1 MNYVGQ
7 LAESVFVTVKELYRG
22 LNPATLTG
30 GIDVIVVRQPD
41 GSLQCSPFH
50 VRFGKLGV
58 LRSKEKVVDIEI
70 NGEPVYLQMKLGD
83 NGEAFFVEENEDFES
98 RVPAHLCTSPILIE
112 LPEGAEETFEG
123 PPCSGSTRRKKRRRK
138 RIRSDSHLRE
148 DGSSSSDERERERE
162 QTEQESPSK
171 EEPTTPML
179 ASKSVYFS
187 LFEEPYEELGAVQTR
202 DVHPHS
208 EGEWSPSES
217 RKSTH
222 TSEVTCCS
230 VFYSRPSSPKSDS
243 ELLVKPQESSGP
255 QMQWNWGGFPK
266 MCSAERGTVE
276 VQRVSPGIHC
286 SDSSH
291 FRTIQW
297 QDSFDMGQEPG
308 FSCGRAN
315 SSVTVVVRP
324 KPRTGPAVQPTES
337 SPIDLERTSNVAQS
351 TPNHPTAEPL
361 TLALLAMAS
370 IDSPQAPGHTKKQP
384 QVETLQAG
392 EEVAKESAS
401 NLELEEARTVMDNT
415 VSMANVGNID
425 GLASEGSIG
434 DVECVANTV
443 SLIENDCMDT
453 HIPSKKGSKAGTT
466 STDRLASNST
476 ATLANTA
483 SLANTTSLAN
493 AASLASVAGPNI
505 ITEFLGTIEHPDQYS
520 ALPETNGQGFAEGVV
535 SEGDSGIKPCTEG
548 GEETENKSVMMD
560 RATESSLTNQAA
572 ESVGVTDMGA
582 TEALGEEHS
591 GSADTTGKAEHQDKK
606 KGKRSQHLG
615 PSDIY
620 LDDLSNLDPEVAALY
635 FPPKGETEGGLRPGA
650 EQGSGSGSGNQS
662 PQSVG
667 SGAMDSGTEYLSD
680 STTDHM
686 DVSMSLCGRTG
697 HTSQI
702 NKDKFMEQVVNY
714 QDLVSNPGIIE
725 DPNLVICINSKYY
738 NWAVAAPMVLSMQVF
753 QKNLPKSAIDQL
765 VKDKMPKK
773 SGRWWFSWRRK
784 DMDTNPN
791 QTGENSKQDQEKA
804 QAETEEAS
812 TSVSGPSTTILATLD
827 DLTSDEETGL
837 GREGSLS
844 SETIETRTTAQ
855 CFSQMYRKSLRLTS
869 DQIERLN
876 LREGANKV
884 VFSVT
889 TQYQGTCRCEA
900 AIYLWNWDDR
910 VVISDI
916 DGTITK
922 SDALGHILPQ
932 LGKDWTH
939 QGIARLY
946 HKIHQNGY
954 KFLYCSARAIGM
966 ADITKG
972 YLQWVNDKGTV
983 LPKGPVLLAPSSFF
997 SALHREV
1004 VEKKPEVFKIACL
1017 TDIRDLFNPQR
1028 QPFYAA
1034 FGNRTNDA
1042 YAYKKVGVPDTRIFT
1057 VNPKGELIQEKTKGN
1072 KSSYTHLCELVEH
1085 FFPEISKDGTS
1096 SSFHCPEYSHFSY
1109 WREPLPPLDL
1119 SSLD

>member
-7 LAESVFVTVKELYRG
+7 LAETVFVTVKELYRG

-30 GIDVIVVRQPD
+30 AIDVIVVRQPD

-70 NGEPVYLQMKLGD
+70 NGEPVHLQMKLGD

-98 RVPAHLCTSPILIE
+98 
-112 LPEGAEETFEG
+112 
-123 PPCSGSTRRKKRRRK
+123 
-138 RIRSDSHLRE
+138 
-148 DGSSSSDERERERE
+148 
-162 QTEQESPSK
+162 
-171 EEPTTPML
+171 
-179 ASKSVYFS
+179 VYFS
-187 LFEEPYEELGAVQTR
+187 LSEEPHEELVAMQIR

-208 EGEWSPSES
+208 DGEWSPSE
-217 RKSTH
+217 
-222 TSEVTCCS
+222 S

-243 ELLVKPQESSGP
+243 ELLVKPPECSGP
-255 QMQWNWGGFPK
+255 QMQWNWGGFPE
-266 MCSAERGTVE
+266 MCPTERGRVE
-276 VQRVSPGIHC
+276 VQNVSAGIHC

-291 FRTIQW
+291 FRTIQR
-297 QDSFDMGQEPG
+297 QDSFDMGLEPG
-308 FSCGRAN
+308 VSFVRAS

-324 KPRTGPAVQPTES
+324 TPRTGPVVQPTER
-337 SPIDLERTSNVAQS
+337 PRK
-351 TPNHPTAEPL
+351 
-361 TLALLAMAS
+361 
-370 IDSPQAPGHTKKQP
+370 TKTQP
-384 QVETLQAG
+384 QVETQQAG
-392 EEVAKESAS
+392 DEVVEEYPS
-401 NLELEEARTVMDNT
+401 NLELEDSRNSLANT
-415 VSMANVGNID
+415 ISMANVDNTD
-425 GLASEGSIG
+425 RQSSEESTAN
-434 DVECVANTV
+434 VECVANNMV
-443 SLIENDCMDT
+443 SQVENNCIDT
-453 HIPSKKGSKAGTT
+453 HIPSIKGSKAGTI
-466 STDRLASNST
+466 SADKLASDST
-476 ATLANTA
+476 AALANKA
-483 SLANTTSLAN
+483 SLANTTSYAN
-493 AASLASVAGPNI
+493 FELCGHSPSL
-505 ITEFLGTIEHPDQYS
+505 
-520 ALPETNGQGFAEGVV
+520 
-535 SEGDSGIKPCTEG
+535 
-548 GEETENKSVMMD
+548 
-560 RATESSLTNQAA
+560 SLRCVNT
-572 ESVGVTDMGA
+572 
-582 TEALGEEHS
+582 
-591 GSADTTGKAEHQDKK
+591 
-606 KGKRSQHLG
+606 GKRSQHLG

-635 FPPKGETEGGLRPGA
+635 FPPKSEAEGCSQPGA
-650 EQGSGSGSGNQS
+650 EQGSGSGNQS
-662 PQSVG
+662 PHSVG

-686 DVSMSLCGRTG
+686 EVSMSLCGRTG

-702 NKDKFMEQVVNY
+702 NKDQFMEHVVNY

-753 QKNLPKSAIDQL
+753 QKNLPKRAIDQL

-784 DMDTNPN
+784 DMDTNSN
-791 QTGENSKQDQEKA
+791 QVA
-804 QAETEEAS
+804 YHR
-812 TSVSGPSTTILATLD
+812 VSQSRLGLATLD
-827 DLTSDEETGL
+827 DLTSDEEAGL
-837 GREGSLS
+837 GRVGNLS
-844 SETIETRTTAQ
+844 SETLETINTAQ
-855 CFSQMYRKSLRLTS
+855 CFSQMYRKSLRLTPE
-869 DQIERLN
+869 QIERLN

-884 VFSVT
+884 KFSVT

-900 AIYLWNWDDR
+900 AIYLWNWDDH

-939 QGIARLY
+939 HGIARLY

-1028 QPFYAA
+1028 KPFYAA

-1042 YAYKKVGVPDTRIFT
+1042 YAYKEVGVPDTRIFT
-1057 VNPKGELIQEKTKGN
+1057 VNPKGELIQEKNKGS
-1072 KSSYTHLCELVEH
+1072 KSSYTHLSELVEH
-1085 FFPEISKDGTS
+1085 FFPMISEDGRL
-1096 SSFHCPEYSHFSY
+1096 SSFDCPEFSHFSY

-1119 SSLD
+1119 STLD